1 MLPGPVDLLMPLL
14 PGHPEGGLPLS
25 TATAAATAHWV
36 RWFAERTGLS
46 WMCLNVSRGAI
57 VARSHPSH
65 LPYCPE
71 AVLKDRE
78 AIHSPRLFEIES
90 GLAAIA
96 LPMPGTTGNGH
107 LLCCVFLTQP
117 QARPLDMILTAAG
130 SGWSSEQLDRQLDA
144 APVVTPLIVQKLV
157 ASCLEQLRL
166 GTREQN
172 LEHEISALSQ
182 QLEYASDEIQ
192 LLHGVTEHLNVSR
205 SVKEIAGISV
215 DRIHRLIDAQAHV
228 LILDEPG
235 EPPLELSAG
244 TLPFALTEFRRLIA
258 TLEAH
263 DWSRPFVRNELAG
276 GLFDQPFPGLESLV
290 VVALGDQH
298 HRYGWLISCN
308 LDYGHYGAVES
319 KLLMTVARLLATHV
333 RNVELYAEHDEMLI
347 GFVES
352 LVSTLDA
359 KDPYTRGHSERVALI
374 ARKLGEQLG
383 IAGQELHDLYLSALL
398 HDLGKIGVD
407 DRILAKPEQLTE
419 EEFRAIQRHPV
430 IGYEILKHLRG
441 LQRILPGVRS
451 HHEAFNGRGY
461 PDRLAGD
468 AIPLMAR
475 ILAVADS
482 YDAMSSDRPYR
493 RGMPVER
500 VEEIFRRGAGEQWD
514 RRIIDA
520 YFAARD
526 EIQQLCATYS
536 AADSPCQAASAV
548 VT

>member
-1 MLPGPVDLLMPLL
+1 MNQREEI
-14 PGHPEGGLPLS
+14 HTS
-25 TATAAATAHWV
+25 T
-36 RWFAERTGLS
+36 
-46 WMCLNVSRGAI
+46 
-57 VARSHPSH
+57 
-65 LPYCPE
+65 
-71 AVLKDRE
+71 
-78 AIHSPRLFEIES
+78 LFEIEP

-96 LPMPGTTGNGH
+96 LPMPGAPHNGY

-117 QARPLDMILTAAG
+117 LARPLDLVLMAAN
-130 SGWSSEQLDRQLDA
+130 SGWSTDQLDRQLA
-144 APVVTPLIVQKLV
+144 TVPSVAPLIAQKLV

-166 GTREQN
+166 GTRDTN
-172 LEHEISALSQ
+172 LEHEVSALSQ

-205 SVKEIAGISV
+205 SVKEIAGISIE
-215 DRIHRLIDAQAHV
+215 RIHRLIDAQAHV
-228 LILDEPG
+228 LILEEPG
-235 EPPLELSAG
+235 QGQEELTAG
-244 TLPFALTEFRRLIA
+244 RLPFDLADFHRLIQ
-258 TLEAH
+258 TIETH
-263 DWSRPFVRNELAG
+263 DWSRPFIRNELAG
-276 GLFDQPFPGLESLV
+276 GLFDQSFPGLESVV
-290 VVALGDQH
+290 VVAIGDQRR
-298 HRYGWLISCN
+298 RYGWLVSCN
-308 LDYGHYGAVES
+308 LQYGHFGAVES

-333 RNVELYAEHDEMLI
+333 QNVELYADQDAMLI

-383 IAGQELHDLYLSALL
+383 VDGQDLHDLYLSALL

-407 DRILAKPEQLTE
+407 DRILAKPDQLTE
-419 EEFRAIQRHPV
+419 EEFQQIQQHPV
-430 IGYEILKHLRG
+430 IGYEILKRLHG
-441 LQRILPGVRS
+441 LKRILPGVRS
-451 HHEAFNGRGY
+451 HHEAYNGRGY
-461 PDRLAGD
+461 PDKLSGE

-493 RGMPVER
+493 RGMPIER

-526 EIQQLCATYS
+526 EIEQLCANYS
-536 AADSPCQAASAV
+536 ASDSQCQSAPTPV
-548 VT
+548 ATP